1 MHMDVVLRSEALRR
15 GNGQHKIACPF
26 CGPERK
32 KKNDRTLSLSVT
44 QEKVLYQCWH
54 CQEHGVVTFDDGA
67 EKFQRRERAK
77 VVAKKLN
84 TDDLSADSIAFL
96 KSRSI
101 SRDTAE
107 AAGLRSARSFV
118 RAANSDV
125 DVVVFPYKNGGK
137 SYAEKLRWSG
147 GKGFSCNGAPATF
160 WNIDNVQTNDDM
172 IICEGEMDALS
183 FIECGY
189 ESAVSIPNGAPMKLV
204 DGQID
209 PRDDEKFRYV
219 WEAKDKMEFV
229 GRVIICTD
237 SDGPGQVAA
246 EELARRIGKDVCWR
260 IKMPEGFKDANDV
273 LMAQGRDGI
282 DALVKSAEPWPISG
296 LYDSSHYFD
305 QVDKIFDEGLGSG
318 ATTGYASVDEYYT
331 VAPGMLTVVTGH
343 PSMGKSEFVDQIMVN
358 LAKGRGWKFA
368 ICSFE
373 NEPRLH
379 ITKIISKYLEK
390 RFTIRGG
397 TISDAEMDDAKQF
410 VQSHFSFVHQSD
422 GDLSTVSSIIER
434 LKVAVK
440 RHGIRGAVIDPYNYI
455 VKEGDT
461 SETEWISTML
471 SRIRTFAQ
479 AYGLH
484 IWFVAHP
491 TKMMRT
497 ADGKVPPPMGYD
509 ISGCHDSETEVL
521 TSSGWVSHPQL
532 SEEHMVAAY
541 DPASGSISYEKPSV
555 IHVYDHDGPM
565 HHWFGDSMDMLVTP
579 NHRMVAK
586 RNPSGSYSFNTSSEV
601 TSGRWYF
608 PASSSGVSGG
618 DDSALDG
625 IDLGYDRDDLMWFI
639 GFWVAEGCVQS
650 NSLSVCQA
658 EDQHDVP
665 KAVMD
670 RLGLSYADKISDGR
684 YREKRMWVSR
694 LYRKWHVDLIDFVIR
709 ECGSGAI
716 NKRVPPMIWGMTR
729 EAKMAFLEGYWFG
742 DGADRN
748 NSRQAYTISEGLADD
763 IQRLAVECGLFTS
776 ARKDYSKNER
786 WADRYAVTWREQ
798 DHRSVQG
805 DRNLTTVNY
814 TGKVY
819 CVTVSTGAYVTRR
832 NGKVAYH
839 GNSAAWFA
847 KADHGLTVHRPSPDL
862 LPTTNIISWKSR
874 FSWLGKQGSC
884 SLSYDKNKCI
894 YTDDSFDPFE
904 GLTSYDPTDPDL
916 F

>member
-1 MHMDVVLRSEALRR
+1 MHMDVILRSEALRKGR
-15 GNGQHKIACPF
+15 GQFKIACPS

-32 KKNDRTLSLSVT
+32 KKNDRTLSLNVE
-44 QEKVLYQCWH
+44 QDKVLYHCWH
-54 CQEHGVVTFDDGA
+54 CQQQGIVPMEERVIKEREHV
-67 EKFQRRERAK
+67 K
-77 VVAKKLN
+77 VVAQKLK
-84 TDDLSADSIAFL
+84 TDILSAESIAFL
-96 KSRSI
+96 KSRGI

-107 AAGLRSARSFV
+107 AVGLRSARVFI
-118 RAANSDV
+118 RAAEEIV
-125 DVVVFPYKNGGK
+125 DTVVFPYKNKGAQ
-137 SYAEKLRWSG
+137 YAEKLRWSG
-147 GKGFSCNGAPATF
+147 GKGFACNGAPGTF

-189 ESAVSIPNGAPMKLV
+189 ESAVSIPNGAPIKLV
-204 DGQID
+204 DGKID
-209 PRDDEKFRYV
+209 PKDDDKFKYV

-273 LMAQGRDGI
+273 LMAKGQEGI
-282 DALVKSAEPWPISG
+282 DALVASAEPWPISG

-305 QVDKIFDEGLGSG
+305 QVDKIFSEGLGSG
-318 ATTGYASVDEYYT
+318 ETTGYASVDEYYT

-379 ITKIISKYLEK
+379 IAKLISKYLEK
-390 RFTIRGG
+390 PFQGKNSTL
-397 TISDAEMDDAKQF
+397 TDAEFEQSKQF

-422 GDLSTVSSIIER
+422 GDLSTVSSIIDR

-455 VKEGDT
+455 VKEGDG
-461 SETEWISTML
+461 SETEWISSML
-471 SRIRTFAQ
+471 SRIRAFAQ

-491 TKMMRT
+491 TKMMRSS
-497 ADGKVPPPMGYD
+497 DGKVPPPMGYD
-509 ISGCHDSETEVL
+509 ISGCHDDQTEVL
-521 TSSGWVSHPQL
+521 TTDGWVPHPEL
-532 SEEHMVAAY
+532 TMDHKVATY
-541 DPASGSISYEKPSV
+541 DHLTGRIEFEKPH
-555 IHVYDHDGPM
+555 HVHIYDHDGEM
-565 HHWFGDSMDMLVTP
+565 HHWIGDSLDMMVTP
-579 NHRMVAK
+579 NHRMLAK
-586 RNPSGSYSFNTSSEV
+586 RKPDDPYGFVESKDITA
-601 TSGRWYF
+601 GRWYF
-608 PASSSGVSGG
+608 PASSSGLEDVEHS
-618 DDSALDG
+618 DTID
-625 IDLGYDRDDLMWFI
+625 IDLGYPTKDLMWFI
-639 GFWVAEGCVQS
+639 GFWVAEGCTQS

-658 EDQHDVP
+658 EDQYLTP

-670 RLGLSYADKISDGR
+670 RLGLVYTDKISNGR
-684 YREKRMWVSR
+684 FGEKRMWVAR
-694 LYRKWHVDLIDFVIR
+694 LLRRWHIDLIDTVIDQCR
-709 ECGSGAI
+709 EGAA
-716 NKRVPPMIWGMTR
+716 NKRVPEMLWGMSR
-729 EAKMAFLEGYWFG
+729 AAKMAFLEGYWFG
-742 DGADRN
+742 DGSDRG
-748 NSRQAYTISEGLADD
+748 NSRQAYTISKQLADD
-763 IQRLAVECGLFTS
+763 VQRLAVECGLFTA
-776 ARKDYSKNER
+776 ARKDYTTNDR
-786 WADRYAVTWREQ
+786 WADRHAVTWREQ
-798 DHRSVQG
+798 AYRSIQT
-805 DRNLTTVNY
+805 DRNLKITHY

-819 CVTVSTGAYVTRR
+819 CVTVRTGAYVTRR
-832 NGKVAYH
+832 NGKVAYQ

-862 LPTTNIISWKSR
+862 LPTTNVISWKSR

-884 SLSYDKNKCI
+884 SLSYDKNRCI
-894 YTDDSFDPFE
+894 YIDDSFDPFD